1 MMRARTLLALVV
13 VSLFAVA
20 AFAQSSEEFGRASG
34 GSLEL
39 ITKAPHQFSGS
50 LSLSHSLGGFR
61 GQSYDGSAGGA
72 IVNDRVWFFA
82 AATVLPRVQ
91 FSTQQMNAV
100 DTRATAQPVDWS
112 NATATFRRN
121 DASTP
126 TSAPSSFLSLRS
138 TTMLSDH
145 MVFDVSVSRSNA
157 TRSMLNTQ

>member
-1 MMRARTLLALVV
+1 MMRARTLLAFVAV
-13 VSLFAVA
+13 TLFAAA

-39 ITKAPHQFSGS
+39 ITKAPRQFSGT
-50 LSLSHSLGGFR
+50 LSLSHSVGGFR

-91 FSTQQMNAV
+91 FSTNAV

-112 NATATFRRN
+112 NATATFRRSETPTP
-121 DASTP
+121 AST
-126 TSAPSSFLSLRS
+126 PSSFLSLRS
-138 TTMLSDH
+138 TTMVSDH

-157 TRSMLNTQ
+157 TRTVNTQ